1 MSRKRLAWCTVASL
15 AVLVEA
21 FFIQSLHV
29 VSPSLLVPAILY
41 TVSKHNGV
49 GIGLALWLGFL
60 LDAVAVGPFG
70 LYMVISSGM
79 LMLARALNNRG
90 LEFGY
95 MPILFAASSILLG
108 WQYTVFTVVGFT
120 TGAYEAGMLAYLI
133 TLFIAQILVTTIS
146 SFVLLRLL
154 RV

>member
-1 MSRKRLAWCTVASL
+1 MKRRLLVWCLVASL
-15 AVLVEA
+15 AVLAEA

-108 WQYTVFTVVGFT
+108 WQYVVFTVVGFM
-120 TGAYEAGMLAYLI
+120 TGTYEVGLMSYLI
-133 TLFIAQILVTTIS
+133 TLFIAQILVTALS
-146 SFVLLRLL
+146 SFVLLRLM